1 MIFPEL
7 DSLYMNVYWQVVF
20 PLDGRTWAMAESIE
34 AGELEAVSSPNP
46 LPPTV
51 VSQHAQPPRRL
62 ILLTTQV
69 CTVHS
74 TKCDSVWLSE
84 TVSAGWAIS
93 PGSLL
98 TSCTETPVE
107 PLPLPLLFHFR
118 TPTVIAGWAI
128 SPGSLLTSCTEIPV
142 EPLPL
147 PTSYRAATSLRSW
160 GQWTSSSHCWRQ
172 PEKEKER
179 LSRVSSGYTRCI
191 LTCPLLCDN
200 PLTYQFANFNARQ
213 NNWLYGTAQ
222 YTCISQIRN

>member
-1 MIFPEL
+1 MIPCTWM
-7 DSLYMNVYWQVVF
+7 YVYWQVVF

-74 TKCDSVWLSE
+74 TKSDSVWLSE

-98 TSCTETPVE
+98 TSCTET
-107 PLPLPLLFHFR
+107 
-118 TPTVIAGWAI
+118 
-128 SPGSLLTSCTEIPV
+128 PV